1 MMTTFNQPNTQAATK
16 VQSLSL
22 PNVLLRLEGLI
33 LLVAAIAAYAH
44 QGGSIWLFLA
54 LLLAPD
60 LSAVG
65 YLVNI
70 RVGSITYNIVH
81 FYGLPAVLAAVALAF
96 NVPTLLLIALIWFAH
111 IGMDRVVGY
120 GLKYPTEFKDTHMQH
135 V

>member
-1 MMTTFNQPNTQAATK
+1 MMAAVNQSNTGEAAK
-16 VQSLSL
+16 VQSLSM
-22 PNVLLRLEGLI
+22 PNVLLRLEGLTVFI
-33 LLVAAIAAYAH
+33 AAIVAYAH

-60 LSAVG
+60 LGALG
-65 YLVNI
+65 YLVNV
-70 RVGSITYNIVH
+70 RVGSMTYNVVH
-81 FYGLPAVLAAVALAF
+81 FYTLPVLLAGAALML

-111 IGMDRVVGY
+111 IGMDRLAGF